1 MEMLADI
8 FGKKI
13 RFTDERKFHILRK
26 AEMKEQESKII
37 ETIREPDFI
46 RHSISDKSVR
56 LYYKFY
62 PKTPVGDKY
71 LLTAVKLFN
80 GEGFIITAFFTDKIK
95 KGEIIWKKE

>member
-1 MEMLADI
+1 MEMLIDI
-8 FGKKI
+8 FGRKI
-13 RFTDERKFHILRK
+13 RFTEERKFHILKR

-37 ETIREPDFI
+37 ETIKEPDFI
-46 RHSISDKSVR
+46 RHSISDKSVH

-95 KGEIIWKKE
+95 RGEG